1 MSGTQEQQQ
10 GAGQAQVLN
19 QTHARGLLRAPNR
32 FLAPLTSMSCAI
44 YLSVPDPCPWRH
56 CSPPPPAPPPPLC
69 IFSFLQAEQQQQGS
83 ESQHRMMLIQV
94 SRVSC
99 CCCSNAGWQ
108 QGSGLVPRSPS
119 SGPCA
124 LPSPAPSSHP
134 SPTLQVSEE
143 EWAVVMLDA
152 SGQVKEL
159 QIDEATAKQVQA
171 GTLTPDQLAAMLAAQ
186 QSGGG
191 GGGGDEAS

>member
-1 MSGTQEQQQ
+1 MVSDVIAVTLGGSKAVE
-10 GAGQAQVLN
+10 
-19 QTHARGLLRAPNR
+19 R
-32 FLAPLTSMSCAI
+32 C
-44 YLSVPDPCPWRH
+44 
-56 CSPPPPAPPPPLC
+56 PAPPLP
-69 IFSFLQAEQQQQGS
+69 
-83 ESQHRMMLIQV
+83 
-94 SRVSC
+94 
-99 CCCSNAGWQ
+99 
-108 QGSGLVPRSPS
+108 
-119 SGPCA
+119 A
-124 LPSPAPSSHP
+124 LALALTAPASHP
-134 SPTLQVSEE
+134 SPTLQVSEK

>member
-10 GAGQAQVLN
+10 GAAQA
-19 QTHARGLLRAPNR
+19 
-32 FLAPLTSMSCAI
+32 
-44 YLSVPDPCPWRH
+44 
-56 CSPPPPAPPPPLC
+56 
-69 IFSFLQAEQQQQGS
+69 QAEQQQ
-83 ESQHRMMLIQV
+83 ETEPQHRMMLIQV
-94 SRVSC
+94 S
-99 CCCSNAGWQ
+99 
-108 QGSGLVPRSPS
+108 
-119 SGPCA
+119 
-124 LPSPAPSSHP
+124 
-134 SPTLQVSEE
+134 EK